1 MRLRVSV
8 PYRKPPVVSTAM
20 FTTPAAAEPL
30 VAPVNHA
37 GNAATAAGPLLDISD
52 LYEA

>member
-20 FTTPAAAEPL
+20 FTTPAAAE
-30 VAPVNHA
+30 
-37 GNAATAAGPLLDISD
+37 GP
-52 LYEA
+52 